1 MDLTAAAAIFS
12 DHILK
17 SLERSNA
24 FRLVAVN
31 EGEPCREDS

>member
-17 SLERSNA
+17 SQARSNA
-24 FRLVAVN
+24 FRPVAVN
-31 EGEPCREDS
+31 EGEPCLEDS